1 MNPKKKDTCRIRID
15 GSLIRENVMK
25 CDYGLWVDDGK
36 MILIE
41 LKGSDVVHA
50 LEQLSNT
57 HRILLENYKGWQ
69 FRYWYRIVSAKVS
82 KPNLISRTKTMRKLQ
97 GIDVKI
103 KSRRLVEE
111 I

>member
-1 MNPKKKDTCRIRID
+1 MNPKRKDTCRIRND
-15 GSLIRENVMK
+15 GFLIRENVMK

-50 LEQLSNT
+50 LEQLGNT
-57 HRILLENYKGWQ
+57 HRLFLENYRGGQ
-69 FRYWYRIVSAKVS
+69 FRYWYRIVSAKVPE
-82 KPNLISRTKTMRKLQ
+82 PNLISRTKTMRKMQ

-103 KSRRLVEE
+103 ESRRLVEE